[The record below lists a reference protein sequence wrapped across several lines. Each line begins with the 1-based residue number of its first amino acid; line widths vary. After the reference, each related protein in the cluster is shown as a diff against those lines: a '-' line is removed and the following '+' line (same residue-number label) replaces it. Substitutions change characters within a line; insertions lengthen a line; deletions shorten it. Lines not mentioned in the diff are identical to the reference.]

1 MLVKISFYIIDL
13 IKKFKDTLRNNFFR
27 VCCVFVAMAAKK
39 QGSEKLNVT
48 RSGRTIK
55 KPKELYSQN
64 CVMMATAKENS
75 RKRQRARVRNIE
87 KQKRFQG
94 KKKAELLKKQQ
105 SHKKRNSGRKCVL
118 DKPKK

>member
-1 MLVKISFYIIDL
+1 
-13 IKKFKDTLRNNFFR
+13 
-27 VCCVFVAMAAKK
+27 MAAKK

-75 RKRQRARVRNIE
+75 RKRQRAMVRNIE
-87 KQKRFQG
+87 KQKRFKG
-94 KKKAELLKKQQ
+94 KIKAKLFKEQPAHKKTLKKT
-105 SHKKRNSGRKCVL
+105 
-118 DKPKK
+118 

>member
-1 MLVKISFYIIDL
+1 MLIKISLFIIGL
-13 IKKFKDTLRNNFFR
+13 VKKFKDTLRNNFFR

-48 RSGRTIK
+48 RSERTIK

-75 RKRQRARVRNIE
+75 RKWQRDGLGILRSKRGSRKRKRQN
-87 KQKRFQG
+87 
-94 KKKAELLKKQQ
+94 
-105 SHKKRNSGRKCVL
+105 C
-118 DKPKK
+118 

>member
-1 MLVKISFYIIDL
+1 MLVKISLYIISL
-13 IKKFKDTLRNNFFR
+13 IKNFKDTLRNNFSE
-27 VCCVFVAMAAKK
+27 FVVYLWLWQLKN
-39 QGSEKLNVT
+39 GSEKLNVT

-64 CVMMATAKENS
+64 CVIMATAKENS

-94 KKKAELLKKQQ
+94 KKKAELLKEQQ
-105 SHKKRNSGRKCVL
+105 SHKKRNSRRKCVL